1 MEATSK
7 RDGSVTNGADSDNS
21 SQKEGLR
28 VHELRISYDQGVLT
42 EDMLLPNGQAPNPFD
57 QFSDW
62 FSQAVDSSILEPN
75 AMVVSTVDKGGIP
88 SSRTVL
94 LKDFAP
100 SGFSFFTNI
109 ESRKGSEIAHNAHVS
124 LLFPW
129 YELHRQVIVSGT
141 AEPIDRDSVA
151 EYFHSRPRG
160 SQLGAWASR
169 QSQTL
174 AGREQIDKQYEDVTN
189 RFDGTDPIPVPDF
202 WGGFLVR
209 ATRIEFWQG
218 RDSRL
223 HDRIQ
228 FMCVSKSTDLKAA
241 ENWRVERLSP

>member
-62 FSQAVDSSILEPN
+62 FSQAVDSPILEPN
-75 AMVVSTVDKGGIP
+75 AMVVSTVDKGGVP